1 LYLFTKISIIKS
13 NVNADRAI
21 IYARETIHMKSFG
34 EKLFI
39 IIFCLY
45 NTYKIYPEQN
55 LALYFL
61 ISLIISYTLDLI
73 DNKKGRAFLYILFG
87 FISFSQNP
95 FILYIPLILYNFYP
109 DFGVYTLFYLPLIS
123 MNFSLMNLFIS
134 ILSIYLTIMNKEHRQ
149 LLNEKREIR
158 DQLREDTLY
167 LQKYNEQLK
176 KDKEKNIQIAIL
188 TERNRIARE
197 LHDSIGHV
205 ISSSIL
211 QLESLKIIS
220 GECKVIE
227 KLDTLQKTLT
237 AGMID
242 IRKSI
247 HNLYK
252 ESLDLEKQIEK
263 CCAEVPGID
272 IELVYRLKDDLSY
285 ELKHDI
291 LSVVKEGITNCTRHS
306 DATKLKISLLNQPK
320 FYSIV
325 IRDNGNKFDEK
336 ALNSNN
342 GIGLISI
349 KEIADKYN
357 GFLNYQFDR
366 GFKIH
371 LTLMKGQS
379 R

>member
-1 LYLFTKISIIKS
+1 M
-13 NVNADRAI
+13 R
-21 IYARETIHMKSFG
+21 RFG

-61 ISLIISYTLDLI
+61 ISLIISSALDLI
-73 DNKKGRAFLYILFG
+73 DNKKGKALLYIIFG
-87 FISFSQNP
+87 LMSFLHNP
-95 FILYIPLILYNFYP
+95 FILYIPLILYNFYL
-109 DFGVYTLFYLPLIS
+109 DFGLYSLFYLPLIS
-123 MNFSLMNLFIS
+123 LNFSPLNLFIS
-134 ILSIYLTIMNKEHRQ
+134 ILSIYLAIMNKKHSQ
-149 LLNEKREIR
+149 LLDGKREIR

-176 KDKEKNIQIAIL
+176 KDREKNIQIAIL
-188 TERNRIARE
+188 SERNRIARK
-197 LHDSIGHV
+197 LHDSIGHA

-220 GECKVIE
+220 AENKVIE
-227 KLDTLQKTLT
+227 KLETLQKTLSS
-237 AGMID
+237 GMDD

-247 HNLYK
+247 HNLYR
-252 ESLDLEKQIEK
+252 ESLDLERQIEK
-263 CCAEVPGID
+263 LSADVPD
-272 IELVYRLKDDLSY
+272 IKTELVYRLKDNLSY

-291 LSVVKEGITNCTRHS
+291 LSVVKEGITNCVKHS
-306 DATKLKISLLNQPK
+306 SASKLKISLLDQPE
-320 FYSIV
+320 FYSI
-325 IRDNGNKFDEK
+325 IIKDNGSEIDKK
-336 ALNSNN
+336 ALNT
-342 GIGLISI
+342 GDGMGLVSI

-357 GFLNYQFDR
+357 GLLNYQFDK

-379 R
+379 I